1 MKEII
6 KITNDI
12 IKSDRKDISKQI
24 MGVCRAIA
32 PQFYKAMSVDEIKA
46 ERLSIELLTSGIDN
60 ETLAEMCKRA
70 VEQYPKT
77 RAENPKAYFDI
88 NYILTFYKEAFNY
101 VHCESIKISKKAEKV
116 DVKYDERR
124 KIIFQKWVDNG
135 QEIMIG
141 YMIDGDLDKHCHL
154 YTPKDFEQI
163 TIDLSVEDLDDFEV

>member
-1 MKEII
+1 MKEL
-6 KITNDI
+6 ITMTNEI
-12 IKSDRKDISKQI
+12 AKSDKQDVAKQI
-24 MGVCRAIA
+24 LGVCMAIT
-32 PQFYKAMSVDEIKA
+32 PQFYKKMSMKDLNA
-46 ERLSIELLTSGIDN
+46 EKLSIALLVENIDN

-88 NYILTFYKEAFNY
+88 NYILTFYKDAFNY
-101 VHCESIKISKKAEKV
+101 VHCDSVKISKKAEKI
-116 DVKYDERR
+116 DAKYDEKR

-141 YMIDGDLDKHCHL
+141 YMIDGDMDKHCHL